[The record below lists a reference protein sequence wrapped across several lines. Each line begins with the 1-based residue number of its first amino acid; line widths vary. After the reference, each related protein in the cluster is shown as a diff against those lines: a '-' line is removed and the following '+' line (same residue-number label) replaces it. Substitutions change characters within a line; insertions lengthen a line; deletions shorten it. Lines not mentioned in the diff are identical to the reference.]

1 MTKIQNM
8 LSRLLADSELF
19 QQEIGSRRPGAVSS
33 LIEAL
38 ESAKDALRGGQA
50 LAELVRDDFNSR
62 FFIES
67 AYEQIE
73 NALGMINH
81 DADLKDQLAEI
92 IGLLAELSGQ
102 RARARAAQENR
113 NAAFAIFEDY
123 LKRLISWDAETI
135 DRNLSSGYVDT
146 EHGICGELSFNDGR
160 GYIHV
165 KTVFERTVF
174 YVTPTNGRTE
184 TFELTIEEEREFLA
198 AMAEVYAL

>member
-38 ESAKDALRGGQA
+38 ESAKNALRDGQA
-50 LAELVRDDFNSR
+50 LAKINSDFNSR
-62 FFIES
+62 FFVES

-73 NALGMINH
+73 SALGMINH
-81 DADLKDQLAEI
+81 DADLADQLAQI

-102 RARARAAQENR
+102 RARDKAAQENR

-135 DRNLSSGYVDT
+135 DRNLGYGYVDT
-146 EHGICGELSFNDGR
+146 DHGVCGELSFNGGR

-174 YVTPTNGRTE
+174 YVTPTNGHTE
-184 TFELTIEEEREFLA
+184 TFELSIEEQREFLA